1 MASKGDANAVLRTL
15 TEGGVDVDV
24 TAGGGADRWREFARE
39 LVHRSRGGSSSFS
52 NSKRGSVTE
61 SEMRKRAAGYSLLND
76 EEEQQQ
82 QQQSTTAIGVTK
94 PSEVA
99 TVITR
104 GSRDEVESRMSNKRE
119 KKKSKRQDKYSKD
132 LIFNCCLAIHPS
144 CGSDK
149 LMSSHDISLCR
160 YLVKFYCIVAS

>member
-1 MASKGDANAVLRTL
+1 MKIFSNKTSRKEWTSDSLHTLLGFADSSLASYLIHVASKGDANAVLRTL

-76 EEEQQQ
+76 EEEEQQRNR
-82 QQQSTTAIGVTK
+82 
-94 PSEVA
+94 P
-99 TVITR
+99 R
-104 GSRDEVESRMSNKRE
+104 WPR
-119 KKKSKRQDKYSKD
+119 
-132 LIFNCCLAIHPS
+132 
-144 CGSDK
+144 
-149 LMSSHDISLCR
+149 
-160 YLVKFYCIVAS
+160 